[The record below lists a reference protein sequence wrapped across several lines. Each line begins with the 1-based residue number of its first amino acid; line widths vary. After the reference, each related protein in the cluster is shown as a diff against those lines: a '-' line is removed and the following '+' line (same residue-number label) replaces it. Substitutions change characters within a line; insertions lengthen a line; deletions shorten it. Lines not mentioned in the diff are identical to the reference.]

1 MTWSVPG
8 QKPPANGVPAAAVI
22 RRGQALSGIIGR
34 KARAGAPLRSACAR
48 FTPNNSGQRLP
59 PTYYRGCWH
68 VVSWGFLVRYRQGTD
83 LFERYL
89 FFTNNRVLRSENLH
103 HSRGVAPSDLRPLR
117 TIPCCCL
124 PYESGPC
131 VSPGVADHPLR
142 SATHR
147 CLGKLLSHRLANAPR
162 AHL

>member
-1 MTWSVPG
+1 LFVFFFQAEDGIRDRNVTGVQTCALPISCVP
-8 QKPPANGVPAAAVI
+8 
-22 RRGQALSGIIGR
+22 
-34 KARAGAPLRSACAR
+34 

-68 VVSWGFLVRYRQGTD
+68 VVSRGFLVRYRQDRD
-83 LFERYL
+83 LFEHGV
-89 FFTNNRVLRSENLH
+89 FFPDNRVLRSEDLP
-103 HSRGVAPSDLRPLR
+103 HSLGVAPSDFSPLR
-117 TIPCCCL
+117 MIPYCCL

-131 VSPGVADHPLR
+131 LSTSVADHPLR

-147 CLGKLLSHRLANAPR
+147 RLGRLLSHQQANAPR